1 MGRLPIGGAMGGPPR
16 QAPPSA
22 TGGVSRNR
30 WIGWMRQS
38 MCMHL
43 YMSWLF
49 LAGPVSRQELTQL
62 AVGQRADRTVGL
74 GYSAVIVVY
83 RG

>member
-1 MGRLPIGGAMGGPPR
+1 
-16 QAPPSA
+16 
-22 TGGVSRNR
+22 
-30 WIGWMRQS
+30 
-38 MCMHL
+38 MHL